1 MTGRPDTRDTI
12 TAERR
17 WRVDSNSL
25 PRVPDMPVFPKTVRS
40 LVFAVLGTGVL
51 LFGLL
56 ILLGLASTPTVTVVD
71 DVLPDADA
79 YSLSTF
85 SAESRVR
92 VAAETALGSE
102 SGSASVTA
110 TTEEIRTD
118 AATETEFYV
127 EHEGRVVRV
136 AVRN

>member
-1 MTGRPDTRDTI
+1 M
-12 TAERR
+12 
-17 WRVDSNSL
+17 S
-25 PRVPDMPVFPKTVRS
+25 VFPEAVRY

-56 ILLGLASTPTVTVVD
+56 ILLGLASTPTVTVEATVVD
-71 DVLPDADA
+71 DVPPDADA

-102 SGSASVTA
+102 SGPAAITA

-118 AATETEFYV
+118 AASETEFYV
-127 EHEGRVVRV
+127 EHQGRVVRV
-136 AVRN
+136 SVHN

>member
-1 MTGRPDTRDTI
+1 M
-12 TAERR
+12 
-17 WRVDSNSL
+17 S
-25 PRVPDMPVFPKTVRS
+25 VFPKTGRS
-40 LVFAVLGTGVL
+40 LVFVVLGTGVL

-56 ILLGLASTPTVTVVD
+56 ILLGLASTPTVTVEATVVD
-71 DVLPDADA
+71 DVPPDADA

-92 VAAETALGSE
+92 VAAEAALGSA

-136 AVRN
+136 AVRD

>member
-1 MTGRPDTRDTI
+1 
-12 TAERR
+12 
-17 WRVDSNSL
+17 
-25 PRVPDMPVFPKTVRS
+25 MPVFPKTVRS

>member
-1 MTGRPDTRDTI
+1 
-12 TAERR
+12 
-17 WRVDSNSL
+17 
-25 PRVPDMPVFPKTVRS
+25 MPVFPKTVRS

-56 ILLGLASTPTVTVVD
+56 TLLGLASTPTVTVVD

-110 TTEEIRTD
+110 MTEEIRTD